1 MTVGLQNRP
10 PQSKMEKKNEAAAE
24 FHIPRLPCFSVLS
37 SVEFTILSGG
47 VYIQPTR
54 RRKHSASSNATKSAA
69 KLAP

>member
-1 MTVGLQNRP
+1 MTVDLQNRP

-24 FHIPRLPCFSVLS
+24 FHVLRLPCFLS
-37 SVEFTILSGG
+37 SIKFMFLSGG
-47 VYIQPTR
+47 IYIQPTR

>member
-24 FHIPRLPCFSVLS
+24 FHVPRLPCFLLS
-37 SVEFTILSGG
+37 IKLMFLSGG
-47 VYIQPTR
+47 IYIQPTR